1 MELTGNTF
9 SFPWEASL
17 MEWLQTHL
25 SGAVP
30 VISFLSAVGEELI
43 MILILGFLYWWYDK
57 KAGKAIGLSVLM
69 GIVWNPMIKNI
80 FLRRRPYF
88 DHEGIRILRLV
99 EPKADP
105 MDIAAQGY
113 SFPSGHSTDAVAM
126 YGSLGRYFK
135 KKWLVAAALAL
146 PLLVGFSRVVVG
158 AHYPTDVF
166 VGWALG
172 VAVMLLVPWLQK
184 KLQKDGLLYLVLLA
198 TVLPGFFYCKSD
210 DFFTGVGLMIG
221 FMAGN
226 LFEDRK
232 VQFSNT
238 RSVPC
243 GLLRLAGGIA
253 VYFVANALLKLPFSG
268 DFLNSGT
275 TAALLVRAARYA
287 VIAFLEFG
295 VYPMAFARVEGFL
308 FRKKSE
314 NAVSA

>member
-30 VISFLSAVGEELI
+30 VISFLSAFGEELI

-113 SFPSGHSTDAVAM
+113 SFPSGHSTNAAAA
-126 YGSLGRYFK
+126 YGSLALALK
-135 KKWLVAAALAL
+135 KKWVSVLAILL
-146 PLLVGFSRVVVG
+146 PLREPVSQPSERRFRRMRTFHGCCNPLCDRTGPETHSENLSDLQL
-158 AHYPTDVF
+158 YPELCHPCRR
-166 VGWALG
+166 WLPC
-172 VAVMLLVPWLQK
+172 MLLP
-184 KLQKDGLLYLVLLA
+184 
-198 TVLPGFFYCKSD
+198 
-210 DFFTGVGLMIG
+210 
-221 FMAGN
+221 
-226 LFEDRK
+226 
-232 VQFSNT
+232 
-238 RSVPC
+238 
-243 GLLRLAGGIA
+243 
-253 VYFVANALLKLPFSG
+253 
-268 DFLNSGT
+268 
-275 TAALLVRAARYA
+275 
-287 VIAFLEFG
+287 
-295 VYPMAFARVEGFL
+295 
-308 FRKKSE
+308 
-314 NAVSA
+314 